1 METLISVGLESCL
14 HYTCCVALSTF
25 APHVPKKP
33 LCYNYT
39 SLPVCPQLRHF
50 PFVHN
55 YVTPFLATT
64 MSLPFWQQLCH
75 FLSCPPTNYTP
86 LPVRQQL
93 YATSCPP
100 TTIRHFLSAKKLYAT
115 SCPPRS
121 YMPLSLPAHNY
132 ILPPTTISSHP
143 QLYPPTHS
151 YILPSTTVRRCLAHP
166 PLVDK
171 IRYTTTIYVT
181 ISAGHRRT
189 KNRYRLVTSHN
200 ITSRGP
206 PPGSKKIRYM

>member
-1 METLISVGLESCL
+1 MWHCPPSPP
-14 HYTCCVALSTF
+14 TF
-25 APHVPKKP
+25 RKNRYVTTIP
-33 LCYNYT
+33 
-39 SLPVCPQLRHF
+39 HF

-64 MSLPFWQQLCH
+64 MSLPF
-75 FLSCPPTNYTP
+75 LSANNYTP
-86 LPVRQQL
+86 LPVRQE
-93 YATSCPP
+93 A
-100 TTIRHFLSAKKLYAT
+100 IRHFLSAKKLYAT

-121 YMPLSLPAHNY
+121 YMPLPVRQQ
-132 ILPPTTISSHP
+132 TIRHFLSAKKLYVTLSPRP

>member
-25 APHVPKKP
+25 APHVSKKP

-39 SLPVCPQLRHF
+39 SLPVCPQLCHSLSGN
-50 PFVHN
+50 N
-55 YVTPFLATT
+55 YVTSF
-64 MSLPFWQQLCH
+64 
-75 FLSCPPTNYTP
+75 
-86 LPVRQQL
+86 PVRQQ
-93 YATSCPP
+93 
-100 TTIRHFLSAKKLYAT
+100 LYAT

-121 YMPLSLPAHNY
+121 YMPLPVRQEAICHSLS
-132 ILPPTTISSHP
+132 PPTTISFHP
-143 QLYPPTHS
+143 QLYPPTHN

>member
-39 SLPVCPQLRHF
+39 SLPVCPQLPHF

-55 YVTPFLATT
+55 HLTSLLSTT
-64 MSLPFWQQLCH
+64 MSLPFRQQLC
-75 FLSCPPTNYTP
+75 
-86 LPVRQQL
+86 
-93 YATSCPP
+93 
-100 TTIRHFLSAKKLYAT
+100 HFLSAKKLYAT
-115 SCPPRS
+115 SCPPTN
-121 YMPLSLPAHNY
+121 YTPLPVRQEAICHSLS
-132 ILPPTTISSHP
+132 PPTTISSHT
-143 QLYPPTHS
+143 QLYPPTHN